1 MVECDL
7 NFFMLELYIIAQEIK
22 VARKT
27 SEKRM
32 QLPKHFLARMVESNF
47 VVQGVRASI
56 Y

>member
-7 NFFMLELYIIAQEIK
+7 NFFMLELYNIAQEIK

-27 SEKRM
+27 SEKNVT
-32 QLPKHFLARMVESNF
+32 PLARMVESNF
-47 VVQGVRASI
+47 VVPGVTASI